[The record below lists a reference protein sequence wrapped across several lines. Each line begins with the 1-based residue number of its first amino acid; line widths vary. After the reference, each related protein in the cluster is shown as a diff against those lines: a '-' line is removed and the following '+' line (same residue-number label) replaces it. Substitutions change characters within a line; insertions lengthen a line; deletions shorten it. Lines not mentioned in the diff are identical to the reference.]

1 MKIQRILLTF
11 FAFLSFQLFSQE
23 TATHCAKKER
33 RHFQSKSATLTVAQ
47 IAETEKY
54 DVHFYQLDLTM
65 NNISTHV
72 NGTGSIHATA
82 KESLD
87 SALFELFSSLT
98 ITQVRVNNI
107 PVGFSRVLSAVKV
120 PVNAQANQF
129 FIIDVDYDG
138 TPPTAQSN
146 PLGGSGMTAASS
158 PSWGNKVV
166 WSLSEP
172 FSAFE
177 WFPCKQSLTDK
188 ADSCAVSITVPDT
201 CKAGSNGILEH
212 VTPLGNGLTRYDWKH
227 RHPIDYYL
235 ISVAVAKY
243 VEYNVFAN
251 PVGAPN
257 PILIQNYIYDN
268 PATLANFQTDI
279 DETAAFIELYYDL
292 YGPYP
297 FEDEKY
303 GHCMAPISG
312 GMEHQTMTTQGFFE
326 KSLTSHELA
335 HQWWG
340 DNVTCASWCDI
351 WLNEGFASYSEYLM
365 LEHLYPGQQGPKM
378 QQVHNS
384 VMNQPDGSV
393 WVLDSL
399 NESRIF
405 SGRLTYDKGS
415 AIIHSLRFLI
425 NNDSLFFDAL
435 RAFQYTF
442 KDSTST
448 GSTFKLFVE
457 NYTGI
462 DLTDFFNEW
471 YFGEGYPTYSLKW
484 NQNGND
490 VALEISHTGSKPS
503 ITPTFSNPLEIRFAR
518 QGLADTTI
526 RFNIFSN
533 QDQTSIYNIGPLTG
547 SITIDPKNWIVNQ
560 VGTITQDPSI
570 QVGTSE
576 ISKHKQI
583 KLYPNPCKGSFQFEN
598 LPIGIHEMDVLDT
611 KGQFIRRQKVTNSEM
626 IRLTELS
633 EGMYILHLHLNT
645 NESKNMFLQI
655 NHE

>member
-1 MKIQRILLTF
+1 MKALFIFILSCSVWNLY
-11 FAFLSFQLFSQE
+11 AQE
-23 TATHCAKKER
+23 TAIHCSKR
-33 RHFQSKSATLTVAQ
+33 DHRISQTKSATLTVAQ

-54 DVHFYQLDLTM
+54 DVHFYQLDLSM

-72 NGTGSIHATA
+72 SGTGSIHAKA
-82 KESLD
+82 KQFID
-87 SALFELFSSLT
+87 SAMFELFSSLD
-98 ITQVRVNNI
+98 ISEIRVNNI

-120 PVNAQANQF
+120 PVNAQANQS
-129 FIIDVDYDG
+129 FIIDVDYNG

-146 PLGGSGMTAASS
+146 PLGGSGMTAAAS

-188 ADSCAVSITVPDT
+188 ADSCAVSITVPDS
-201 CKAGSNGILEH
+201 CKAGSNGLLEH
-212 VTPLGNGLTRYDWKH
+212 VTPLGNGFTRYDWKH

-235 ISVAVAKY
+235 ISVSVAKY
-243 VEYNVFAN
+243 VEYNVYAN

-268 PATLANFQTDI
+268 PGTLPNFQADI

-365 LEHLYPGQQGPKM
+365 LEHLYPGQEGPKM

-384 VMNQPDGSV
+384 IMNQPGGSV

-405 SGRLTYDKGS
+405 DGRLTYDKGS
-415 AIIHSLRFLI
+415 GIIHSMRYLVQD
-425 NNDSLFFDAL
+425 DSLFFNAL
-435 RAFQYTF
+435 RAFQVAY
-442 KDSTST
+442 KDSTAT
-448 GSTFKLFVE
+448 GITFKQFME
-457 NYTGI
+457 NYTSVNF
-462 DLTDFFNEW
+462 TPFFNQW
-471 YFGEGYPTYSLKW
+471 YFGEGYPTYSVKW
-484 NQNGND
+484 NQIGND
-490 VALEISHTGSKPS
+490 VALEISHTSSMPNV
-503 ITPTFSNPLEIRFAR
+503 TPTFTNPIDIRFLR
-518 QGLADTTI
+518 QGQADTI
-526 RFNIFSN
+526 VRFDIQSN
-533 QDQTSIYNIGPLTG
+533 QDQFSLYNLGTIIGTL
-547 SITIDPKNWIVNQ
+547 TIDPNNWIINK
-560 VGTITQDPSI
+560 VGTISQDPSLLLGI
-570 QVGTSE
+570 ETSKPLKNLS
-576 ISKHKQI
+576 I
-583 KLYPNPCKGSFQFEN
+583 YPNPSNGDITLSNGPAGSFN
-598 LPIGIHEMDVLDT
+598 MSVMDMSGKTIMTQV
-611 KGQFIRRQKVTNSEM
+611 VTNFES
-626 IRLTELS
+626 IRLNNLS
-633 EGMYILHLHLNT
+633 NGTYIISFLFPTGERKTMLH
-645 NESKNMFLQI
+645 EIKK
-655 NHE
+655 

>member
-1 MKIQRILLTF
+1 MKILFSILL
-11 FAFLSFQLFSQE
+11 SFVAYSLHAQE
-23 TATHCAKKER
+23 SAVHCSKR
-33 RHFQSKSATLTVAQ
+33 DHRIPHSKSATLTVAQ

-72 NGTGSIHATA
+72 SGTGSIHATA
-82 KESLD
+82 KQAMD

-107 PVGFSRVLSAVKV
+107 PVGYSRVLSAVKV
-120 PVNAQANQF
+120 PVNAQANQS

-188 ADSCAVSITVPDT
+188 ADSCAVSITVPDS
-201 CKAGSNGILEH
+201 CKAGSNGLLEH
-212 VTPLGNGLTRYDWKH
+212 VTPLGNGFTRYDWKH

-235 ISVAVAKY
+235 ISVSVAKY
-243 VEYNVFAN
+243 IEYNVYAN

-268 PATLANFQTDI
+268 PGTLPNFQADI

-384 VMNQPDGSV
+384 VMSQVGGSV

-405 SGRLTYDKGS
+405 DGRLTYDKGS
-415 AIIHSLRFLI
+415 GIIHSMRYMV
-425 NNDSLFFDAL
+425 NNDNLFFDAL
-435 RAFQYTF
+435 RAFQVAY
-442 KDSTST
+442 KDSTAT
-448 GSTFKLFVE
+448 GIQFKLFLE
-457 NYTGI
+457 NFTGV
-462 DLTDFFNEW
+462 DFTPFFNQW

-484 NQNGND
+484 NQIGND
-490 VALEISHTGSKPS
+490 VAIEISHMPS
-503 ITPTFSNPLEIRFAR
+503 MQLITPTFTNPIDIRFVR
-518 QGLADTTI
+518 QGQADTII
-526 RFNIFSN
+526 RFDIHSN
-533 QDQTSIYNIGPLTG
+533 QDQFSLYNLGTLTG
-547 SITIDPKNWIVNQ
+547 TFSIDPNNWIMNQ
-560 VGTITQDPSI
+560 VGTISQDPNLVLGLQSLELT
-570 QVGTSE
+570 QNLGV
-576 ISKHKQI
+576 
-583 KLYPNPCKGSFQFEN
+583 YPNPSDGNFVVKNGPKDSFTLQV
-598 LPIGIHEMDVLDT
+598 MDMSGKLIST
-611 KGQFIRRQKVTNSEM
+611 QTVTNEQS
-626 IRLTELS
+626 IRLSDLCNGT
-633 EGMYILHLHLNT
+633 YIFSFSLPNGQRKTMLH
-645 NESKNMFLQI
+645 EIKK
-655 NHE
+655 